1 MRRRTAHGSA
11 RPKGK
16 HQEPPQ
22 GVGVRQ
28 AASRKAEDAPHLRG
42 PGKAVRELLLQG
54 QPHQGPDRG
63 VPAGTPRDAT
73 RQRGLPD
80 QPGDV
85 ARPGAPI
92 GAPSPLHHERQARE
106 HPVHAGSAGRRS
118 RGGRVEHEVA
128 AVRRTHRIRQRPA
141 RARLARIQR
150 ARAQGESA
158 GQTGARRHR
167 HQRRRTTDRRVLLA
181 IIYSRKD
188 IMAVLE
194 FQRASIEVRERRDNY
209 AKFAI
214 EPLERGFGITL
225 GNSLRRILLSSLPGA
240 AVTYVKIDGV
250 LHEFSTIPG
259 VVEDTTNIIL
269 NLKGL
274 PLKLNSDEPKV
285 LRIEAVGEREV
296 TASDIVPDADVE
308 LLDPNYH
315 IATLSDKKARLFM
328 EIGVEKW
335 RGYVTADKQRNV
347 EHVIGL
353 IPVDSIFTPIR
364 KVSYQIED
372 TRVGQV
378 TDYDRLL
385 IEIETNG
392 SLTPDEALSTAAGI
406 LQEQLGLFV
415 TFSGRAEVEAP
426 VEEAKPFAGWDIP
439 VDELDLSVRS
449 YNCLKRAGITKIS
462 ELLQKTEEEI
472 MNMRNLGKKS
482 VDEIKE
488 KLVERNLSL
497 KAQ

>member
-1 MRRRTAHGSA
+1 
-11 RPKGK
+11 
-16 HQEPPQ
+16 
-22 GVGVRQ
+22 
-28 AASRKAEDAPHLRG
+28 
-42 PGKAVRELLLQG
+42 
-54 QPHQGPDRG
+54 
-63 VPAGTPRDAT
+63 
-73 RQRGLPD
+73 
-80 QPGDV
+80 
-85 ARPGAPI
+85 
-92 GAPSPLHHERQARE
+92 
-106 HPVHAGSAGRRS
+106 
-118 RGGRVEHEVA
+118 
-128 AVRRTHRIRQRPA
+128 
-141 RARLARIQR
+141 
-150 ARAQGESA
+150 
-158 GQTGARRHR
+158 
-167 HQRRRTTDRRVLLA
+167 
-181 IIYSRKD
+181 
-188 IMAVLE
+188 MAVLE

-274 PLKLNSDEPKV
+274 PLKLSVDEPKV
-285 LRIEAVGEREV
+285 LRIEATGEREV

-308 LLDPNYH
+308 LLEPDYH

-364 KVSYQIED
+364 KIAYQIED

-378 TDYDRLL
+378 TDFDRL
-385 IEIETNG
+385 IMEIETNG

-406 LQEQLGLFV
+406 LQEQLGMFV
-415 TFSGRAEVEAP
+415 TFSGRPEIEAP

-488 KLVERNLSL
+488 KLQERNLSL